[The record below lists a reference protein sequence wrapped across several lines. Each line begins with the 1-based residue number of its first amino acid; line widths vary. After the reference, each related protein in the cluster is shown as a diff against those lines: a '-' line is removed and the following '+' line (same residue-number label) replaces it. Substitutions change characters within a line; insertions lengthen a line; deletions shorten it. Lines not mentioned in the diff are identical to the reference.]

1 MIGSKGKAWIAYAAV
16 RSLSGC
22 SYRLKAYLYNDSN
35 NSPDIDKSLATTHY
49 TGRWQR
55 RPIDAFV
62 LLRYHP
68 LPTAD
73 AASSLARSPLVDTS
87 SAIQMCNSSAQCT
100 HSVSIPH

>member
-1 MIGSKGKAWIAYAAV
+1 MIGSKRKAWIAYAAV
-16 RSLSGC
+16 RSLPGC

-35 NSPDIDKSLATTHY
+35 DSPDTDQSLATHY

-55 RPIDAFV
+55 QPTDTFA

-87 SAIQMCNSSAQCT
+87 PGIQVRNPSAQCT
-100 HSVSIPH
+100 HSVSIPD